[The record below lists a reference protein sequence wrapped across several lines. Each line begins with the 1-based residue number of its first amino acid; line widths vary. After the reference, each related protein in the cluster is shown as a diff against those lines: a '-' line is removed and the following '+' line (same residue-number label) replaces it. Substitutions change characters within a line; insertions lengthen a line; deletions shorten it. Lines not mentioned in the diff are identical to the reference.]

1 MRHLPISRDR
11 VIGVYRHV
19 FSSKPKRIC
28 SVGQLSIVLTLSLA
42 FAQSALG
49 LSRTNLDLFYI
60 HHINPYALGCC
71 YPNYKTEF
79 IPEVR
84 VTGGGFEPPPR
95 PDREVGIPLKTYNSV
110 HRLVGILAPKQT
122 SPWEDQPELRLYAA
136 SSDLATVIGPVSM
149 FRPIMVDSVLS
160 QPDAYYHTRWY
171 AHPLSYLDDVV
182 GTLLPIG
189 PPHTSLVTRSDYTV
203 RAPVRRKAIDGSAY
217 DASPLE
223 VTRGGVPWYTH
234 FWGYR
239 LGLVANESNFN
250 DANRGKL
257 APGWPAFPS
266 PANNFELAFLPPPW
280 IEDDVVEYVNQK
292 DFPKQPDGQFF
303 YAVLAAD
310 KAALDAVASWR
321 RTGKSFKSGGYV
333 SVCRFYGG
341 LNGGPNTHFYSADDK
356 ECAALKKVPVL
367 SYEGQTFAVNMPM
380 PAKTASQA
388 LPGALRDCP
397 AKSKPLY
404 RLYNNASAPGKDYV
418 SNHRYVTDRADVN
431 AAVAQGWV
439 DEGHVMCVP
448 E

>member
-1 MRHLPISRDR
+1 MSTEEPTARAAAHKLLIPSIIGGVAIFFMSLIHAGNFPLQDLGAYYLQTVGVTDSDLARLGSANPWMVPLQNAPNVR
-11 VIGVYRHV
+11 VIGGAADPPPNVYGIYNVPIRLAY
-19 FSSKPKRIC
+19 
-28 SVGQLSIVLTLSLA
+28 LSPVSETNINDGYRFYGYRDDACGTSMATVPVSPSIGGKITLSNQMWEKYIGVWNDNSGCYDPL
-42 FAQSALG
+42 QSG
-49 LSRTNLDLFYI
+49 
-60 HHINPYALGCC
+60 
-71 YPNYKTEF
+71 
-79 IPEVR
+79 
-84 VTGGGFEPPPR
+84 PR
-95 PDREVGIPLKTYNSV
+95 PRQQL
-110 HRLVGILAPKQT
+110 
-122 SPWEDQPELRLYAA
+122 
-136 SSDLATVIGPVSM
+136 
-149 FRPIMVDSVLS
+149 
-160 QPDAYYHTRWY
+160 
-171 AHPLSYLDDVV
+171 
-182 GTLLPIG
+182 
-189 PPHTSLVTRSDYTV
+189 TV
-203 RAPVRRKAIDGSAY
+203 REDRSFNAPVRRSAVDGGHY
-217 DASPLE
+217 DASPM
-223 VTRGGVPWYTH
+223 VVKRNDVPWASYY
-234 FWGYR
+234 WAYR
-239 LGLVANESNFN
+239 MGMVATESNWDEVN
-250 DANRGKL
+250 ANRVPEL
-257 APGWPAFPS
+257 VSFFQLPS
-266 PANNFELAFLPPPW
+266 PSNNFELASLPPPW

-341 LNGGPNTHFYSADDK
+341 LNGGPNTHFYSAEDQ
-356 ECAALKKVPVL
+356 ECEALKKVPVL